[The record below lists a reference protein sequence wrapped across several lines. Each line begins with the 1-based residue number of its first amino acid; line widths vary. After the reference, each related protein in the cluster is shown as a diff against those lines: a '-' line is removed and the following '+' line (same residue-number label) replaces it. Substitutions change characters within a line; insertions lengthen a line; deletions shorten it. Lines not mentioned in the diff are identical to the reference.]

1 MKILAFDTAL
11 GACSTALLSDGLVK
25 SEISIEMAR
34 GHAEHLMGQVQEAL
48 DQANTTF
55 DDLDRIAVTIGPG
68 TFTGLRVG
76 LSAARGM
83 GLALSIPVVGVT
95 SLQAL
100 AYCGINQDVAAIA
113 SLIDARNNET
123 YGQLFTPDLVPVCE
137 PQRWSYATAA
147 NNVERNLNAEASIL
161 LVGSGSKPVIELI
174 GSSATQKVV
183 THSAQVPRASDI
195 ARLAATPSIEDI
207 SPPRPL
213 YLRPPDAKPP
223 QKSQFVR

>member
-11 GACSTALLSDGLVK
+11 GACSTAVLSNGLVE

-34 GHAEHLMGQVQEAL
+34 GHAEHLMGQIQETL
-48 DQANTTF
+48 DEAKTTF
-55 DDLDRIAVTIGPG
+55 GDLDRIAVTIGPG

-100 AYCGINQDVAAIA
+100 AYRGMNRDVGVVA
-113 SLIDARNNET
+113 SLIDARNDEA
-123 YGQLFTPDLVPVCE
+123 YGQLFAADLKPLSE

-147 NNVERNLNAEASIL
+147 SHVERLADSENAIL
-161 LVGSGSKPVIELI
+161 FVGSGSKPVLEAI
-174 GSSATQKVV
+174 GPVAAPKIVV
-183 THSAQVPRASDI
+183 DSEQVPQASDI
-195 ARLAATPSIEDI
+195 ARLAANRPIEDI

>member
-11 GACSTALLSDGLVK
+11 GACSAALLSDGLVK

-34 GHAEHLMGQVQEAL
+34 GHAEHLMGQIQKTLDEAK
-48 DQANTTF
+48 TTF
-55 DDLDRIAVTIGPG
+55 GDLDRIAVTIGPG

-95 SLQAL
+95 NLQAL
-100 AYCGINQDVAAIA
+100 AYSGMNQDVGVIA
-113 SLIDARNNET
+113 SLIDARNGEA
-123 YGQLFTPDLVPVCE
+123 YGQLFASDLAPLSD
-137 PQRWSYATAA
+137 PQRWTYATAA
-147 NNVERNLNAEASIL
+147 SHVEKHAATKAVIL
-161 LVGSGSKPVIELI
+161 FVGSGSKPVVEAI
-174 GSSATQKVV
+174 GSDTAQKIVM
-183 THSAQVPRASDI
+183 HSAQVPQASNV
-195 ARLAATPSIEDI
+195 ARLAANQSIEGI

-223 QKSQFVR
+223 KKSHFLS